1 VRFKRIRRWW
11 ATVTWSVK
19 DRASWGDDRGTPEVL
34 LDGMPFFSRPDFAGA
49 AFRVSVAAPTSH
61 TVTVDDWEIEVR
73 AESVCVVARGP
84 ARPSAE
90 RAFLDGLDYANRG
103 LDMLNAT
110 GGPAISL
117 VDAEEEYICRWRDRR
132 GSVVRLFSAATAKV
146 TVGIPT
152 VTVTDASGRVV
163 PQPPRPPERWH
174 EALRFLRLSQTTDDL
189 GDAFRNMYL
198 ALEGLLDDLDPQ
210 QVAPNGRLEPEGR
223 WLRRALT
230 TADSTIDLKR
240 FLPGQPANAVD
251 AFMNLIY
258 EDLRTAVFHAK
269 TSRPVV
275 LPQSDPSARRK
286 LVDGLRVLGE
296 VVKALAE
303 HQLRVRRPSGGIFAS
318 FWRMQTSG
326 PAQRAKLAVTPTA
339 ELLHN
344 GPDPADDP
352 ELVYLHTRPAPEYD
366 FPFATSILGVIDGSA
381 VADAGRLSHFY
392 SFVDNA
398 PWTGGTPD
406 GALKVGSLSRLEIL
420 LQLRAENT
428 RPLRTRFST

>member
-11 ATVTWSVK
+11 AKVTWRAK
-19 DRASWGDDRGTPEVL
+19 DRVSWSDDRGAPEVL
-34 LDGMPFFSRPDFAGA
+34 LDGMPFFSRPDSAGA

-61 TVTVDDWEIEVR
+61 TLTVDDWEIEVR
-73 AESVCVVARGP
+73 AASVCVVARGP
-84 ARPSAE
+84 ARRDAD

-110 GGPAISL
+110 GGPAVSL
-117 VDAEEEYICRWRDRR
+117 VDAEEEYICWWPDRR

-163 PQPPRPPERWH
+163 PPPPRPTERWH

-198 ALEGLLDDLDPQ
+198 ALEALLDDLDPQ
-210 QVAPNGRLEPEGR
+210 QVAPNGRFEPEGR

-230 TADSTIDLKR
+230 TADSAIDLKR
-240 FLPGQPANAVD
+240 FLPGQPTNAVD

-286 LVDGLRVLGE
+286 LVDGLRLLGE

-303 HQLRVRRPSGGIFAS
+303 HQLHVRRPSGGIFAG

-326 PAQRAKLAVTPTA
+326 PAQQAKLAVTPTA
-339 ELLHN
+339 ELLQDGAHA
-344 GPDPADDP
+344 GDDP

-366 FPFATSILGVIDGSA
+366 FPFATSIIGVLGGSA
-381 VADAGRLSHFY
+381 IAEVERISHFY
-392 SFVDNA
+392 SLVDNM
-398 PWTGGTPD
+398 PWTGGTP
-406 GALKVGSLSRLEIL
+406 GGVLEVRSLSRLEIV